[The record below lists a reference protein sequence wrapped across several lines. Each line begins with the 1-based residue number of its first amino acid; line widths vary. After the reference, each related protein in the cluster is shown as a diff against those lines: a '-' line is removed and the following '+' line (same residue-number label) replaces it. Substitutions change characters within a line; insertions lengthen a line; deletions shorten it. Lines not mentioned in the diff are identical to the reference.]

1 LTTPAAEDG
10 TSIVAL
16 SDSSVQIASSTAML
30 SPTFTNSSIT
40 GTESKSPMSGTF
52 TSII

>member
-1 LTTPAAEDG
+1 M
-10 TSIVAL
+10 VAL
-16 SDSSVQIASSTAML
+16 SDSSVQMASSTAMR

-52 TSII
+52 TSTV